1 MFLIINIQP
10 MKKEQLHKRLT
21 AEQAKNIIAKY
32 QSGELRAKDAI
43 NYLDVGRTRF
53 YQLVAKYESDPT
65 EFTISYSREAPNNRI
80 SQEAEDR
87 IIAELKTEKEKI
99 IDNPDVP
106 TRHYNYSYIQN
117 ILENDRV
124 KVSVPTIINRA
135 KANGYY
141 KSKPKRKIHDR
152 EVITNYAGELLQHDS
167 SHHLFAPDS
176 KDKWYL
182 ITTIDDYSRK
192 ILFADFFLKERTWWH
207 ILALQ
212 SVILTYG
219 VPLKY
224 YPDQHSTFRY
234 VKDRDKH
241 SPWNNFTKFT
251 DDVDPQWKQVLLDC
265 KSNVTYA
272 LSAQAKGK
280 VERPYQWLQDHIV
293 RTCAREGITDIKD
306 GRIILQEEVKNY
318 NAKRV
323 HSTTGEIP
331 DIRFRNA
338 IKNNQT
344 MFKEFKLEPPFQ
356 SVKDIFCLRAERRVD
371 SYRKISLKGLALKVP
386 GVMPKQSVE
395 LRMVPDF
402 KTGLVEIRFWHN
414 GYFTGFQ
421 KVKITDLPIVQF

>member
-1 MFLIINIQP
+1 MNKQ
-10 MKKEQLHKRLT
+10 QLHKRLT
-21 AEQAKNIIAKY
+21 VEQVKNIIAKY

-43 NYLDVGRTRF
+43 NYLEIGRTRF
-53 YQLVAKYESDPT
+53 YQLAAKYETDPT
-65 EFTISYSREAPNNRI
+65 AFTIEYSRETPNNRI
-80 SQEAEDR
+80 SQETEND
-87 IIAELKTEKEKI
+87 ILAELKTEKEKI

-106 TRHYNYSYIQN
+106 TKHYNYSYIQN
-117 ILENDRV
+117 ILKDKKV
-124 KVSVPTIINRA
+124 KVSVPTIIRRA
-135 KANGYY
+135 RNNGYY
-141 KSKPKRKIHDR
+141 KEKPKKKIHDR
-152 EVITNYAGELLQHDS
+152 EVITNYVGELLQHDS
-167 SHHLFAPDS
+167 SHHLFAPDG
-176 KDKWYL
+176 KVKWYL

-192 ILFADFFLKERTWWH
+192 ILFADFYLRERTWWH
-207 ILALQ
+207 IFAVQ
-212 SVILTYG
+212 SVVLKYG

-265 KSNVTYA
+265 KSGVIYA

-293 RTCAREGITDIKD
+293 RTCVREGVADIEV
-306 GRIILQEEVKNY
+306 GRRILQDEVKNY
-318 NAKRV
+318 NSKRV
-323 HSTTGEIP
+323 HSTTKEIP

-338 IKNNQT
+338 VKNNQT
-344 MFKEFKLEPPFQ
+344 MFREFKLESQFQ
-356 SVKDIFCLRAERRVD
+356 SAKDIFCLRATRTVD
-371 SYRKISLKGLALKVP
+371 AYRKISLKGLELKVP
-386 GVMPKQSVE
+386 GVMPKQDIE

-414 GYFTGFQ
+414 GRFVGFQ